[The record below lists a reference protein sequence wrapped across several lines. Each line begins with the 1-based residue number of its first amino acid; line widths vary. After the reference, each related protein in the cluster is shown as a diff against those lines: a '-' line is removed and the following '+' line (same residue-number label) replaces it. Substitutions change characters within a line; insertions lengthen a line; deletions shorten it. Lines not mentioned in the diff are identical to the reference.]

1 MFGFYSTQKGVQNLL
16 EMNLQ
21 IYFIKEK
28 EILYFFFFLPGFGP
42 LAQPARWPKRALPSF
57 SFGLTR
63 DSRAPLSLGRPAGR
77 AQRAPPLALA
87 R

>member
-28 EILYFFFFLPGFGP
+28 EILYFFLLPPWFGP
-42 LAQPARWPKRALPSF
+42 LAQPARALRHCRVGPRRQPSL
-57 SFGLTR
+57 SFRREGRKL
-63 DSRAPLSLGRPAGR
+63 SFHAAAAIHEIAP
-77 AQRAPPLALA
+77 
-87 R
+87 